1 MEISLLTAKCTLVP
15 SNFFDESGCRASLA
29 DVVRLEADDVVK
41 YVEIPQCTGTSISEN
56 NVSGEEGPLPEL
68 FFILRDLG
76 RCTEYNKILCSWLEG
91 RLFLAIAQG
100 RTLLLANTYEAA
112 DFTTAEY
119 YIFLAMKSLQLNPE
133 VSTICWRK
141 SVGAEEELSL
151 YRYFKAVEV
160 L

>member
-29 DVVRLEADDVVK
+29 DVVRLEADDEVK
-41 YVEIPQCTGTSISEN
+41 YVEIPQYGAVLVYSADESTGTSISEN

-112 DFTTAEY
+112 DFTTAA
-119 YIFLAMKSLQLNPE
+119 FSWP
-133 VSTICWRK
+133 
-141 SVGAEEELSL
+141 
-151 YRYFKAVEV
+151 
-160 L
+160 